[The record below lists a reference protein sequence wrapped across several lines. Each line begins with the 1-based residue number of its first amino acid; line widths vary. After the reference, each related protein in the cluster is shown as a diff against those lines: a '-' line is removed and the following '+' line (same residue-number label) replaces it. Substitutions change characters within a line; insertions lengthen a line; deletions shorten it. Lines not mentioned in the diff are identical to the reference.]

1 MKFRRIISLLLCL
14 CFISSFFTVSYA
26 TEIVDD
32 STYKESIADD
42 EILYEKYWADK
53 IPTEVDD
60 EVNLFASSYPAT
72 LSDMKARAEA
82 IVNYTWTPSVDIKTW
97 NGNKYKG
104 SDTFKKGV
112 AVKGMPYTLFTSEI
126 SGVSDSLLSLAQY
139 KNKVSS
145 NKSASAYCVS
155 VSATRT
161 GPVYGSCCA
170 TFVSEVFGGN
180 FMSGDNPV
188 YDSVAGLEQSSYTT
202 VSTGTVSQIKEGD
215 ALSIP
220 HHVIWVGEI
229 TDTTMTIYEQ
239 TPPVAIKKTI
249 TKPAGDKYLSY
260 GGATYKTI
268 IRPNSLKDQKT
279 VLSTP
284 TVNLNGKAIGTLEK
298 NAENKVSCKVGDTVT
313 FGWSGINNASTYQYA
328 VARLPVGHTPNPS
341 DNYESTKGTMLKEGS
356 GNDALSIP
364 LTEAGVYK
372 FAVCAKG
379 NGTTYVDSDWAKVYL
394 KVDASGNVNT
404 SAPTN
409 VKAKLSSSYVEEGE
423 AFTFSMSAD
432 NATSFYAKFFK
443 ENGTAVWPKYE
454 KISGTETLS
463 VPTAGKYYFE
473 SYAEND
479 YGKTNASKV
488 YLTVEEKNSDSGVTP
503 TPPSGNEGVLT
514 INATESSLAPYP
526 CQYTDVNG
534 KLVSGNLQRIWP
546 TTYSCDSSVLSWEA
560 WPGTICYQIA
570 VRDLASNELVYEAY
584 EYYDTKLEIGKLFR
598 VDAPVRVWV
607 AARDYQKKILAQGT
621 ATYYMSKPTME
632 WTNPNQKEYYLMGEK
647 MPVNIVATG
656 LNKVV
661 AYYKRSNETE
671 WTKFGEVTSSAGMY
685 NNINQDINLDTTGMR
700 KGTYRV
706 RLEGYINDDMT
717 PMSHTLDEFVLRTYP
732 PEKTVKKLYLKFKDG
747 TTMVQNGDSKDV
759 YTNDPVEFNVIAQF
773 EDGSESDISTEALDF
788 DCENGITVSKTS
800 NNYSLKVLKN
810 SIYCF
815 DVIHD
820 GQNYGCFNFSA
831 TTIDEIKGVHDPI
844 YLRVGDSFEFTTIA
858 RSEDKWNFDYEFPI
872 VESEMSTKSGNTSIM
887 TVKTTNDKCIVS
899 GVSAGETT
907 LSLTYKGC
915 TKTIK
920 VYVYPKVN
928 ATTLKSITCD
938 VGSNITVYKGS
949 TKVFT
954 VYANYSDGSKEVLAG
969 ISGLTHSVSN
979 VSIANVEIEGLSNYC
994 TIEGLKVGTTK
1005 VTLSYGGKTSTL
1017 NITVKEPTG
1026 SDIKKINLHTYGT
1039 NGGRVIAPNGTIY
1052 LAEADDYVDC
1062 YVGVTF
1068 IDGSQM
1074 SIEYDESED
1083 DEYQNVIFSVSN
1095 SKMDEPSERYG
1106 NVRFM
1111 ANANSGT
1118 SVITAKYKG
1127 FSQKINVKIG
1137 SYTKEV
1143 PVSTTEIVEIK
1154 DTKVKLRTIISNA
1167 SIAEIIDSTPNLK
1180 LLENGEVKDWIFVNI
1195 NTEFKPTQTTYE
1207 YWIESL
1213 LPNNHYEYTISFDN
1227 QYGGGKTNKLQFVTN
1242 ANKIKEFVNISID
1255 ETDITIPAGEDKEV
1269 KVYAHYKDGSTE
1281 NVSDLCSLKRGDIVW
1296 FDKTPTDSF
1305 LITTD
1310 EEELGSSYADVTYN
1324 GITIRINVNIVQPTI
1339 NSVTTGGFTKTTTT
1353 ATLNGSYTGAV
1364 TAPSE
1369 YGFIYS
1375 VNGVDKTVKIGS
1387 GTTGDKSFSKTIT
1400 GLSSDTF
1407 YSYRSYA
1414 VVNGLYYY
1422 GDSKTFKTD
1431 KGTTLPNV
1439 EIKEATNVDITKA
1452 TVNANITDNGN
1463 GTISS
1468 YGFYYGITDAAS
1480 TKKVVG
1486 SNNMTGAYSANLTG
1500 LQPNTTYFV
1509 KSFVVNQ
1516 AGEYISNYTTFN
1528 TLPKEPEVLGITT
1541 NLSDSISLEV
1551 DEAKQIYLSAQLD
1564 NNSNVA
1570 VPMNSTDF
1578 TFASNNANI
1587 ATIVT
1592 EGSNGIITG
1601 VGKGSC
1607 KVTLTYKGFSKVI
1620 NVTVTDKTSLP
1631 VVSSKDASNV
1641 ASTSAMLNGSVAN
1654 NGNLDIIETGF
1665 YYYPKNNAKNKYQVV
1680 CDTTDTNFNYEVKGL
1695 LEKTDYYFYAYA
1707 VNEKGTSIGE
1717 KISFTTKD
1725 GNSLPNDI
1733 KLNASF
1739 LSVEIYNSQSLL
1751 ATVLPENATNK
1762 DVVWK
1767 SQDDTIASVSQN
1779 GVVTGNNVGKT
1790 KILAI
1795 TVANRI
1801 VASCDVEVTYP
1812 KASDEYDFSEIHMA
1826 ASMSELSKT
1835 GWDLPVSAGGN
1846 ITMATAYLSRWDGAV
1861 LEEDAPYPSSY
1872 DNVKLDNANASK
1884 HVQNVYYL
1892 PPRQSAT
1899 DNNDIKAT
1907 VMNYGAVSSSFRY
1920 AGEYFADDYS
1930 NYYVPENVATP
1941 TGGHAV
1947 AIVGWDDS
1955 YSKSNFKY
1963 TPAGDGAFLC
1973 KNSWGAT
1980 TAEEGYFWISYY
1992 DATFAKGQEQVAVFI
2007 GAEDTDNYNKI
2018 YQYDPLGCVSTV
2030 SSNTNTTMIANAF
2043 MGGHNDE
2050 VLKAVSFYTFEK
2062 GVDYEVYAVKDFL
2075 NSKSLKVLG
2084 EPLASGQ
2091 LDYAGYH
2098 TVDLEKTVNI
2108 GANKKFAVVVKLTS
2122 NGKTV
2127 IALENPISYA
2137 SNARANKNES
2147 FMSFNGA
2154 WVDITSLYKNANIC
2168 LKAFTDVTGTSQGV
2182 LLMGVDNENRTYY
2195 SEMAEPIE
2203 GINIIDVTPRAYK
2216 DFFENLDGEISL
2228 FSTDSSEDYGVIPL
2242 PFLSGNN
2249 GIDVSEGV
2257 ALPAEYDLRTFD
2269 RVSSVKDQG
2278 PLGTCWTFST
2288 YASLESCLKGK
2299 ADSVI
2304 TANGMIFSNSGLIA
2318 PESVEINVEEITIA
2332 YNGEAYLSADV
2343 LPNAADKSVIWS
2355 SSDEEVV
2362 TVSSNG
2368 RINGVSEGVALVFAT
2383 SKDGSVM
2390 DFCTVEVTAP
2400 ADLESINLSEDN
2412 IYIATGDIHLIDY
2425 VLYPTNVANQKIVW
2439 STDNGSVASVSEYGV
2454 LTGVNDGV
2462 AVITASSEDGSCVAK
2477 VNVTVGEGQNS
2488 ESALLFTV
2496 ANSTSNNNVTVTVSN
2511 NTKTK
2516 QTGVMFFAVYD
2527 TQGRL
2532 VNLYDEDIS
2541 LDGLANTSYTY
2552 SVASGMNVKSFVW
2565 SSLGNLKPISN
2576 VAE

>member
-1 MKFRRIISLLLCL
+1 MKFKRIISLLLCL
-14 CFISSFFTVSYA
+14 CFISSFFTVGYA
-26 TEIVDD
+26 TENTELIDDEDYEIELFTQDRSSYFNKNYTLTGNPAKDIVIVAKAQLDVDLESAYTEAWCANFVTDCARLTGMSDTIIPYNYSSRGACRYLISKMKNDCNAVQVTTPQEGDFVFYYCATCTNHYPHVGIVMD
-32 STYKESIADD
+32 STYSI
-42 EILYEKYWADK
+42 EG
-53 IPTEVDD
+53 
-60 EVNLFASSYPAT
+60 NSSNAVSKVK
-72 LSDMKARAEA
+72 LS
-82 IVNYTWTPSVDIKTW
+82 S
-97 NGNKYKG
+97 
-104 SDTFKKGV
+104 TFKDINGHV
-112 AVKGMPYTLFTSEI
+112 
-126 SGVSDSLLSLAQY
+126 
-139 KNKVSS
+139 
-145 NKSASAYCVS
+145 C
-155 VSATRT
+155 TRE
-161 GPVYGSCCA
+161 Y
-170 TFVSEVFGGN
+170 
-180 FMSGDNPV
+180 
-188 YDSVAGLEQSSYTT
+188 
-202 VSTGTVSQIKEGD
+202 
-215 ALSIP
+215 
-220 HHVIWVGEI
+220 
-229 TDTTMTIYEQ
+229 
-239 TPPVAIKKTI
+239 
-249 TKPAGDKYLSY
+249 
-260 GGATYKTI
+260 
-268 IRPNSLKDQKT
+268 IRPNYGNSKQILA
-279 VLSTP
+279 TP
-284 TVNLNGKAIGTLEK
+284 SISLNGKAIGTLEK

-328 VARLPVGHTPNPS
+328 VVRLPVGHTPNPNNS
-341 DNYESTKGTMLKEGS
+341 SESAQGVMLKEGS
-356 GNDALSIP
+356 GNNSLSIS
-364 LTEAGVYK
+364 LSQAGVYK
-372 FAVCAKG
+372 FAVGAKSG
-379 NGTTYVDSDWAKVYL
+379 SSAYADSAWAKVYL

-423 AFTFSMSAD
+423 SFTFSMSAD

-443 ENGTAVWPKYE
+443 ENGTAVWSKYE
-454 KISGTETLS
+454 EISGTETLS

-488 YLTVEEKNSDSGVTP
+488 YLTVETKSSDSGVTP
-503 TPPSGNEGVLT
+503 TPPSSGEGVLT

-560 WPGTICYQIA
+560 WPGTVCYQIA

-607 AARDYQKKILAQGT
+607 AARDYHKKILAQGT
-621 ATYYMSKPTME
+621 ATYYMHKPIME
-632 WTNPNQKEYYLMGEK
+632 WTNPNQKEYYLIGEK
-647 MPVNIVATG
+647 MPVNISATG
-656 LNKVV
+656 LNKVI
-661 AYYKRSNETE
+661 AYYKRSNDTE

-732 PEKTVKKLYLKFKDG
+732 PEKTIKKLYLKFDDG
-747 TTMVQNGDSKDV
+747 TTMVQNGSVKEV
-759 YTNDPVEFNVIAQF
+759 YTNEAIPFRIIAQF
-773 EDGSESDISTEALDF
+773 EDGNEADISNESLTFECDG
-788 DCENGITVSKTS
+788 DISVSKVDSGYVAKVTNGS
-800 NNYSLKVLKN
+800 TYS
-810 SIYCF
+810 F
-815 DVIHD
+815 DIIHD
-820 GQNYGCFNFSA
+820 EKYYGCFNFSA
-831 TTIDEIKGVHDPI
+831 KSLKNLAITGNSSRIH
-844 YLRVGDSFEFTTIA
+844 LREGATFEFEVTA
-858 RSEDKWNFDYEFPI
+858 EAEDKWDIEYEYPLI
-872 VESEMSTKSGNTSIM
+872 ESELEFTSSNASVA
-887 TVKTTNDKCIVS
+887 TAKTTSQKCIITAVKE
-899 GVSAGETT
+899 GQTT
-907 LSLTYKGC
+907 V
-915 TKTIK
+915 TIK
-920 VYVYPKVN
+920 YKTVTKKLDVYVYPKVN
-928 ATTLKSITCD
+928 TNNLVSISCET
-938 VGSNITVYKGS
+938 GSSMT
-949 TKVFT
+949 VFT
-954 VYANYSDGSKEVLAG
+954 GSEKMFDVYANYSDGTKEVLSG
-969 ISGLTHSVSN
+969 ISGLSATIGN
-979 VSIANVEIEGLSNYC
+979 TSIATVVLGSAGNGNVITGASS
-994 TIEGLKVGTTK
+994 GSTTL
-1005 VTLSYGGKTSTL
+1005 TLSYGGKTCKVAV
-1017 NITVKEPTG
+1017 TVKEATT
-1026 SDIKKINLHTYGT
+1026 SDIKEMKLTGRSSDITIA
-1039 NGGRVIAPNGTIY
+1039 NGATVYLSEDGDYIDFYVRVYYN
-1052 LAEADDYVDC
+1052 
-1062 YVGVTF
+1062 
-1068 IDGSQM
+1068 DGSVRRM
-1074 SIEYDESED
+1074 DYSGTETDSNK
-1083 DEYQNVIFSVSN
+1083 NVVLTANNSN
-1095 SKMDEPSERYG
+1095 IKAPFEWHD
-1106 NVRFM
+1106 NTVRLI
-1111 ANANSGT
+1111 AKVNSGT
-1118 SVITAKYKG
+1118 TVVTAKYKG
-1127 FSQKINVKIG
+1127 VTQKYNVKIG
-1137 SYTKEV
+1137 AFT
-1143 PVSTTEIVEIK
+1143 PVALSTTTELIEIK
-1154 DTKVKLRTIISNA
+1154 DTKVKFRTTVSNGSSFGALNAFPYLRMY
-1167 SIAEIIDSTPNLK
+1167 D
-1180 LLENGEVKDWIFVNI
+1180 ENGKSLVYGDVNI
-1195 NTEFKPTQTTYE
+1195 NTEFSPNKAVYE
-1207 YWIESL
+1207 YWLEGL
-1213 LPNNHYEYTISFDN
+1213 KPATMYEYEFFLETNYIDDENWTSIYFITNPNKNTEFVDLYVEDSTVEIPVGASKNIEVYAVYNDGTKKNITGQCDITKGSGYSTYFSLDDDYKDYFTITAKKETTRTIDISFN
-1227 QYGGGKTNKLQFVTN
+1227 GKTIEMNIKITNPKLT
-1242 ANKIKEFVNISID
+1242 S
-1255 ETDITIPAGEDKEV
+1255 
-1269 KVYAHYKDGSTE
+1269 
-1281 NVSDLCSLKRGDIVW
+1281 
-1296 FDKTPTDSF
+1296 
-1305 LITTD
+1305 ITT
-1310 EEELGSSYADVTYN
+1310 GTASKTSSS
-1324 GITIRINVNIVQPTI
+1324 I
-1339 NSVTTGGFTKTTTT
+1339 
-1353 ATLNGSYTGAV
+1353 TLNGSYSGAV

-1369 YGFIYS
+1369 YGFMYS
-1375 VNGVDKTVKIGS
+1375 VDGVDKKVS
-1387 GTTGDKSFSKTIT
+1387 LGTGVTGNKTFSKTIS
-1400 GLSSDTF
+1400 GLKDNTL
-1407 YSYRSYA
+1407 YNYRSYA
-1414 VVNGLYYY
+1414 VVSGIYYY
-1422 GDSKTFKTD
+1422 GDTESVVTD
-1431 KGTTLPNV
+1431 KGIALPSS
-1439 EIKEATNVDITKA
+1439 EIYEAENIDITSVSLKG
-1452 TVNANITDNGN
+1452 NIVSNGD

-1468 YGFYYGITDAAS
+1468 YGFYYGTTDATS

-1486 SNNMTGAYSANLTG
+1486 SNNLTGVYSTNLTG
-1500 LQPNTTYFV
+1500 LQPNTKYYV

-1516 AGEYISNYTTFN
+1516 TGEYISNYTTFK
-1528 TLPKEPEVLGITT
+1528 TLPKEPEVLAIST

-1551 DEAKQIYLSAQLD
+1551 EEAKKIYLYATLD
-1564 NNSNVA
+1564 NNSTVA
-1570 VPMNSTDF
+1570 VHMDSSDFSFVSDNS
-1578 TFASNNANI
+1578 NV

-1601 VGKGSC
+1601 VGRGSC
-1607 KVTLTYKGFSKVI
+1607 KVTLTYKGFSKTV

-1631 VVSSKDASNV
+1631 VVVTKDASGVV
-1641 ASTSAMLNGSVAN
+1641 ATSATLNGSISDD
-1654 NGNLDIIETGF
+1654 GNLDIIEIGF
-1665 YYYPKNNAKNKYQVV
+1665 YYYPKNNAGNKYQVI
-1680 CDTTDTNFNYEVKGL
+1680 CDTTDTNFSYDVKGL

-1717 KISFTTKD
+1717 KILFTTKD

-1739 LSVEIYNSQSLL
+1739 LSVEINNSQSLL

-1767 SQDDTIASVSQN
+1767 SQDENVATVSQS
-1779 GVVTGNNVGKT
+1779 GVVTGVKVGKT
-1790 KILAI
+1790 KVFAI

-1812 KASDEYDFSEIHMA
+1812 KASDEFDFSEIHMA

-1872 DNVKLDNANASK
+1872 DYVRLDNANASK

-1899 DNNDIKAT
+1899 DNSDIKAA

-1930 NYYVPENVATP
+1930 NYYVPDSVMTP
-1941 TGGHAV
+1941 AGGHAV
-1947 AIVGWDDS
+1947 AIVGWDDN
-1955 YSKSNFKY
+1955 YSKENFKY

-2030 SSNTNTTMIANAF
+2030 SSSSNSTMIANAF

-2062 GVDYEVYAVKDFL
+2062 GVKYEVYAVKEFL
-2075 NSKSLKVLG
+2075 NSNSLKSLG

-2108 GANKKFAVVVKLTS
+2108 GANKKFAVIVKLTS

-2154 WVDITSLYKNANIC
+2154 WVDVTSLYKNANIC
-2168 LKAFTDVTGTSQGV
+2168 LKAFTDVTGTSQGI

-2195 SEMAEPIE
+2195 SEMAEPVE
-2203 GINIIDVTPRAYK
+2203 GIELIDVTPQAYK
-2216 DFFENLDGEISL
+2216 DFFDNLESDDEISL

-2242 PFLSGNN
+2242 PFLSGDN
-2249 GIDVSEGV
+2249 GVDVSEGV
-2257 ALPAEYDLRTFD
+2257 TLPAEYDLRTFN

-2299 ADSVI
+2299 TDSVI

-2343 LPNAADKSVIWS
+2343 LPSAADKSVIWS

-2412 IYIATGDIHLIDY
+2412 IRINTGDIHLIDY

-2477 VNVTVGEGQNS
+2477 VNVTVGDGQNS
-2488 ESALLFTV
+2488 ESSLLFTV

-2511 NTKTK
+2511 NTEAK
-2516 QTGVMFFAVYD
+2516 QTGVLFFAVYD

-2552 SVASGMNVKSFVW
+2552 SVVSGMNVKSFVW
-2565 SSLGNLKPISN
+2565 SSLDNLKPISN
-2576 VAE
+2576 VAQ